1 MLMKTD
7 YENKI
12 SRQEALKLA
21 CYYLQERVRN
31 GSHLK
36 IIFEHAVHV
45 FNVAKIAES
54 IARHSDGRLDHDT
67 AYALGLLHDIGRIKD
82 ETVTKVPH
90 GVEGFNYLAEH
101 GYPDLAPICLTHGF
115 ISKDIKKSDYP
126 TYRNGLFK
134 QVKNYLADLEYN
146 DYDRVIQLADLF
158 SRGKEILSIKQRLE
172 KNKSFYHIKNLSYER
187 EAFELRDYIN
197 ITFGINAEQ
206 LVQDLFKRPIG
217 NSYNATLVQPQPQ
230 IQPFKFCSFVGKF
243 AHAK

>member
-1 MLMKTD
+1 MQTD

-54 IARHSDGRLDHDT
+54 IAKNSDGRLNPDT
-67 AYALGLLHDIGRIKD
+67 AYCLGLLHDIGRIKD

-90 GVEGFNYLAEH
+90 GIEGFNYLAEH

-115 ISKDIKKSDYP
+115 ISKDIQKSDYP
-126 TYRNGLFK
+126 TYRPKLFK
-134 QVKNYLADLEYN
+134 RVKEYLSELEYN
-146 DYDRVIQLADLF
+146 DYDRIVQLADLF
-158 SRGKEILSIKQRLE
+158 SRGKQIMSIHDRLE
-172 KNKSFYHIKNLSYER
+172 KNKSFYHIKNLSYEKQ
-187 EAFELRDYIN
+187 AYDLRDYIN
-197 ITFGINAEQ
+197 GKYGIDTEQ
-206 LVQDLFKRPIG
+206 LVQNIFRQPVNVYPTAELQNRPK
-217 NSYNATLVQPQPQ
+217 L
-230 IQPFKFCSFVGKF
+230 QPFKFYRFDGRF
-243 AHAK
+243 A

>member
-36 IIFEHAVHV
+36 IIFEHAVHI
-45 FNVAKIAES
+45 FNVAKISES
-54 IARHSDGRLDHDT
+54 IAKHSDGRLNPDT

-146 DYDRVIQLADLF
+146 DYDRIIQLADLF
-158 SRGKEILSIKQRLE
+158 SRGKEILSIHQRLE
-172 KNKSFYHIKNLSYER
+172 KNKSFYHIKSLSYEK

-197 ITFGINAEQ
+197 KKFGINAEQ
-206 LVQDLFKRPIG
+206 LVQDLFNRPVSNDDNVAIVKIRP
-217 NSYNATLVQPQPQ
+217 TV
-230 IQPFKFCSFVGKF
+230 QPFKFYRFNNTF
-243 AHAK
+243 AQAK